1 MPLRKVT
8 HILFDADN
16 TLYDFNYASK
26 KAFIALCKNLK
37 IDNTEDNYS
46 IYHKHNGNVW
56 HQFELNKMS
65 AEELR
70 WKRFKLFF
78 EELNLSHDPH
88 KANSYY
94 LNAMVE
100 NTRMVNHARKII
112 HLLKKEYNL
121 SIITNGLKEVQ
132 RSRIQKSKLTPIF
145 EEIIVSDEIGFAK
158 PSSAYFDYTHQKIGK
173 PNKNKVLV
181 VGDNLN
187 SDIKGGLDFGY
198 HTCWYNHNKIT
209 PCDTVKPHFT
219 INKLPELLVLLD
231 K

>member
-26 KAFIALCKNLK
+26 KAFKALCESLG
-37 IDNTEDNYS
+37 ISDNEDNYK
-46 IYHKHNGNVW
+46 IYHKHNGTVW
-56 HQFELNKMS
+56 HLFESNKMT

-70 WKRFKLFF
+70 WKRFDLFF
-78 EELNLSHDPH
+78 EEINLNHDPH
-88 KANSYY
+88 RANSYY
-94 LNAMVE
+94 LNAMVD
-100 NTRMVNHARKII
+100 NTRMINHARKII
-112 HLLKKEYNL
+112 HSLKKDYNL

-132 RSRIQKSKLTPIF
+132 RSRIAKSNLTPIF
-145 EEIIVSDEIGFAK
+145 EEIIVSDEIGYAK
-158 PSSAYFDYTHQKIGK
+158 PSAAYFEYAHHKIGRPDK
-173 PNKNKVLV
+173 KNVLV

-198 HTCWYNHNKIT
+198 HTCWYNHNRLKHS
-209 PCDTVKPHFT
+209 DKVQPHYT
-219 INKLPELLVLLD
+219 INKLPELLLLLD